1 MCLIYDQTFYMDFTN
16 LEIICLETNT
26 RPVCLT
32 AYTRVGCLF
41 FKRCINVKG
50 ETGTVLRKRKI

>member
-41 FKRCINVKG
+41 FKDASMLREKQ
-50 ETGTVLRKRKI
+50 VLC